1 MHKRNISR
9 VIAFAMA
16 LFMLVTTMFTSV
28 GTITVWAEEPTA
40 STPAAG
46 DSSTGSTD
54 PSSTPTEPINN
65 QTPLETVAVPQVS
78 VAAGEVT
85 KDTAVQLT
93 CETEGAIIYVSR
105 EENSGYKE
113 YDGSDIT
120 IAEDTTL
127 WAYASKEGMSDSAR
141 VSYAYT
147 VKEADTATRV
157 PVISSME
164 EGNQVVI
171 YHPASG
177 KVLSTTAANSKFSG
191 VDANVSDGGLAVPD
205 NAMVLTARFDEESGN
220 ITFVSNG
227 KYLTTGATGN
237 NLTLTDTES
246 DYTKWKL
253 DAVAGKENTY
263 TVTNAKAVNRNKAQ
277 ALEYYRE
284 AFTTYGIGTTDAYHF
299 QFYLVGQDNNAVTPE
314 ATVDDSITATVAQWA
329 GNGDYSGLSEEAGWD
344 IAGDRYATNDMADA
358 TSSYYVVSGGK
369 HVQPFTTGTG
379 TNAGGVKNYYM
390 GGAGIGATEGDYAEF
405 ATSSLGY
412 GDMKLSFRMR
422 GTGGA
427 TAGMQLQYSTD
438 GSTYVNFANGSYTCS
453 YTKYVNNKPTE
464 KKSEGN
470 ITDGIAKTNYVKD
483 LVSQYITFTFDVP
496 QGAANAEKLYIRLVP
511 LAERATP
518 TDNGKT
524 VTKTGTL
531 RLDSVQLLGHP
542 IVAGDQVGYIKANPE
557 SGEIAGNTAIEL
569 TTATEGATVL
579 YSLDKGET
587 FQTYDAA
594 NKPVITEFPACIVTY
609 GTKEGCKNSAT
620 AIYQYTQSKV
630 QSVIANPNG
639 GAIPQ
644 GQKITLRTKT
654 EGATV
659 RYAYVTDDN
668 QSDADLTWNDYV
680 EPFAVESLPCTI
692 RVKAVKEGWQDSA
705 VSTLKFTKRQNDKY
719 NIYFGQIHAHTNF
732 SDGAGSPEEA
742 FEHASK
748 EVDNLDYL
756 CITDHSNSLDG
767 AEDSDITKNTD
778 TDASKEWTRGHE
790 LAKQYSTENFTCIYG
805 YEMTWSNG
813 LGHMNT
819 FNTEGFQSR
828 TQKEFSTYGTA
839 LNNYYAKLR
848 QVPDSASM
856 FNHPG
861 TTFGDFQDFAYYS
874 EDNDAVITMIEVGNG
889 EGTIGSSGY
898 FPSYEYYTRAL
909 DKGWHVA
916 PANNQDNHKGKWG
929 DANTARTVVLADT
942 NTEANIYDAMKNYRM
957 YATED
962 NNLSIYYT
970 LDNYIMGTQL
980 DKDAVGD
987 TVHIRGE
994 LTDADTTSTRNGK
1007 AEQLG
1012 KVEVIVNGGLS
1023 VASKQVNTNAQV
1035 VEFDIPANYSY
1046 YYLKVTEADG
1056 DIAVTAPVWVGTV
1069 EACGINKTYTN
1080 TALCVAGEPADINVD
1095 FFNNEKTPLEI
1106 ETITVTADGEEV
1118 ATFQEAEL
1126 AQQKVNAIASKGTG
1140 TFTMMWAP
1148 EKAGTV
1154 KIGVTVKAKL
1164 NGVEKQYT
1172 GTMNMKFTSPQLVG
1186 DVVVDGTHYNDYV
1199 NGYYANNVTSFV
1211 KLGAN
1216 KNLRVRVEKEEITA
1230 ETLKDC
1236 RLLVISAP
1244 AKKEGEANGVNYVAS
1259 HYSEEFLDTVKDY
1272 VANGGTVIICGMAD
1286 YQDSATGSTAI
1297 EQNKLLEAIG
1307 STIRMNSDEV
1317 YDEVNNGG
1325 QAYRLYPTNFNMDSK
1340 FMSGIAAEQKYS
1352 QYSGCS
1358 VDITNAGATELVDE
1372 AEALVRGFDTTY
1384 SVDCKDDNGKIIGN
1398 GKDKPYTKVVQPG
1411 NVVFLAHQSTK
1422 AGGDIFVS
1430 GGIFMSDFEVNAEMD
1445 NNDSLPY
1452 ANRNIILNILENKAV
1467 QMETT
1472 PIAEVRKAAHGEVFA
1487 VEGYVTSG
1495 TTNPDTTFFDTI
1507 YIQDDTAGIDIFPY
1521 AESGLAIGTK
1531 VRVVGTVDD
1540 YQGDLELRAISVTV
1554 DSSAEPKIYAPKVVD
1569 TKTAMDYD
1577 ALGGSLLQTKG
1588 KVSRIRMASDGKTIE
1603 EFWLKDNTGAE
1614 AAIFIDG
1621 YILSGTTGKNE
1632 LASFVKVG
1640 ADIEA
1645 TGILYMH
1652 PEDDQVES
1660 VPVFRVRDCDDIK
1673 PVSEEKPS
1681 QPSIGQRIVNAI
1693 SNAVNT
1699 VVERIQEGA
1708 RRVRNFF
1715 RRIFGGNEA
1724 ASESAEVAEAAAVE
1738 APKANNTLSTD
1749 NVAGDAL
1756 TQEPATQSKPSIPV
1770 VPIAAGSA
1778 VVVVAAGAAAANKFG
1793 LLKVLAKLLKK

>member
-1 MHKRNISR
+1 MHKRNFSR

-220 ITFVSNG
+220 VTFVSNG

-253 DAVAGKENTY
+253 DAVAGKENTF

-344 IAGDRYATNDMADA
+344 IAGDRYETNDMADA
-358 TSSYYVVSGGK
+358 ASSYYVVSGGK

-405 ATSSLGY
+405 ATTSLGY

-438 GSTYVNFANGSYTCS
+438 GSTYANFANGSYTCS
-453 YTKYVNNKPTE
+453 YTKYVGNTPSE
-464 KKSEGN
+464 KKNEGN

-518 TDNGKT
+518 TDKEDGKK

-531 RLDSVQLLGHP
+531 RFDSVQLLGHP

-609 GTKEGCKNSAT
+609 GTKDGCKNSAT

-630 QSVIANPNG
+630 TSVIANPNG

-668 QSDADLTWNDYV
+668 QAEADLTWNDYV

-756 CITDHSNSLDG
+756 CITDHSNSLDD
-767 AEDSDITKNTD
+767 ASESDITKNTD
-778 TDASKEWTRGHE
+778 KDATKEWTRGHE
-790 LAKQYSTENFTCIYG
+790 LAKQYSTEDFTCIYG

-994 LTDADTTSTRNGK
+994 FTDADTTSTRNGK

-1106 ETITVTADGEEV
+1106 DSITVTADDEEI
-1118 ATFQEAEL
+1118 ATFTGEAL
-1126 AQQKVNAIASKGTG
+1126 ADQKVNAIASKSTG

-1216 KNLRVRVEKEEITA
+1216 KNLRIRVEKDEITA
-1230 ETLKDC
+1230 ETLKNC
-1236 RLLVISAP
+1236 QLLVISAP

-1259 HYSEEFLDTVKDY
+1259 HYSEEFLNTVKDY
-1272 VANGGTVIICGMAD
+1272 VVNGGTVIICGMAD
-1286 YQDSATGSTAI
+1286 YQDQATGSTAI

-1325 QAYRLYPTNFNMDSK
+1325 QPYRLYPTNFNMDSK
-1340 FMSGIAAEQKYS
+1340 FMAGIAAEQKYS

-1384 SVDCKDDNGKIIGN
+1384 SIDCKDDNGKTIGD
-1398 GKDKPYTKVVQPG
+1398 GKSKVVQPG
-1411 NVVFLAHQSTK
+1411 DVVFLAHQSTK

-1554 DSSAEPKIYAPKVVD
+1554 DSSAEPKVYAPKVVD

-1640 ADIEA
+1640 ANIEA

-1699 VVERIQEGA
+1699 VVEKIQEGA

-1715 RRIFGGNEA
+1715 RRIFRGNEA
-1724 ASESAEVAEAAAVE
+1724 AAESSEVTEAAAVE

-1756 TQEPATQSKPSIPV
+1756 TQEPATQSKQSIPV
-1770 VPIAAGSA
+1770 APIAAGSA
-1778 VVVVAAGAAAANKFG
+1778 VVVVAAGAVVANKFG